1 VEEKRTTTV
10 VKINNAEY
18 RIVCEADEEYVRHVA
33 YHVDKKMR
41 ELISR
46 DKRLSTSM
54 AAVLT
59 AVNVCDEYMQAQEDN
74 EKLRAQLL
82 KYAEEAG
89 ASKLALDKMNA
100 ELNRLRAE
108 NQSLKMNV
116 VKLETELKNRK
127 YKKREKGA
135 LLQNMSFVGSVLFV
149 FRYEKQ

>member
-1 VEEKRTTTV
+1 MEENKTTTV

-18 RIVCEADEEYVRHVA
+18 RIVCDADEEYVQHVA

-41 ELISR
+41 DIIAG

-59 AVNVCDEYMQAQEDN
+59 AVNIADEYEQAQSDN

-89 ASKLALDKMNA
+89 ASKLAIDKLNA
-100 ELNRLRAE
+100 ELNRLKAE
-108 NQSLKMNV
+108 NQELKMKV
-116 VKLETELKNRK
+116 VKLETELGS
-127 YKKREKGA
+127 KK
-135 LLQNMSFVGSVLFV
+135 F
-149 FRYEKQ
+149 

>member
-1 VEEKRTTTV
+1 MMDENKTPVV

-18 RIVCEADEEYVRHVA
+18 RIVCDADEEYVQRVA

-41 ELISR
+41 DIIAG

-59 AVNVCDEYMQAQEDN
+59 AVNIADEYKQAQEDN

-89 ASKLALDKMNA
+89 ASKLALDKINA

-108 NQSLKMNV
+108 NQELKMKV
-116 VKLETELKNRK
+116 VKLETEIDSRK
-127 YKKREKGA
+127 Y
-135 LLQNMSFVGSVLFV
+135 
-149 FRYEKQ
+149 

>member
-1 VEEKRTTTV
+1 MDDNKTTTV

-18 RIVCEADEEYVRHVA
+18 RIVCDADEEYVRHVA

-41 ELISR
+41 DLISR

-59 AVNVCDEYMQAQEDN
+59 AVNVSDEYMQAQEDN

-89 ASKLALDKMNA
+89 ASKLALDKLNA
-100 ELNRLRAE
+100 ELSRLRAE
-108 NQSLKMNV
+108 NQALKMDI
-116 VKLETELKNRK
+116 VKLETEKNSK
-127 YKKREKGA
+127 NY
-135 LLQNMSFVGSVLFV
+135 
-149 FRYEKQ
+149 

>member
-1 VEEKRTTTV
+1 MEEKRIPTV

-18 RIVCEADEEYVRHVA
+18 RIVCDADEEYVRHVA

-41 ELISR
+41 ELIQR

-89 ASKLALDKMNA
+89 ASKLALDKINA

-116 VKLETELKNRK
+116 VKLETELKN
-127 YKKREKGA
+127 KR
-135 LLQNMSFVGSVLFV
+135 
-149 FRYEKQ
+149 

>member
-1 VEEKRTTTV
+1 MDDKRTTTV

-18 RIVCEADEEYVRHVA
+18 RIVCDADEEYVRHVA

-41 ELISR
+41 DLISR

-59 AVNVCDEYMQAQEDN
+59 AVNVSDEYMQAQEDN

-89 ASKLALDKMNA
+89 ASKLALDKLNA
-100 ELNRLRAE
+100 ELSRLRAE
-108 NQSLKMNV
+108 NQSLKMEI
-116 VKLETELKNRK
+116 VKLEAEKNSNK
-127 YKKREKGA
+127 Y
-135 LLQNMSFVGSVLFV
+135 
-149 FRYEKQ
+149 

>member
-1 VEEKRTTTV
+1 MKGRFVMEEKRTTTV
-10 VKINNAEY
+10 IINNAEY
-18 RIVCEADEEYVRHVA
+18 RITCAADEEYVRHVA

-41 ELISR
+41 DLISR

-59 AVNVCDEYMQAQEDN
+59 AVNISDEYMQAQEDN

-89 ASKLALDKMNA
+89 TSKLALDKLNA
-100 ELNRLRAE
+100 EVARLRAE

-116 VKLETELKNRK
+116 VKLETELKNKENRH
-127 YKKREKGA
+127 
-135 LLQNMSFVGSVLFV
+135 F
-149 FRYEKQ
+149 